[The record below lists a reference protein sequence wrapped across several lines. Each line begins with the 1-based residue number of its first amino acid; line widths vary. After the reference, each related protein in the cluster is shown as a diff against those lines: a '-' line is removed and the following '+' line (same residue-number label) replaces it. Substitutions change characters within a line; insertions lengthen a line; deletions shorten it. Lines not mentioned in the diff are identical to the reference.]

1 MNVRPLN
8 PRWVLA
14 GTGLALLGL
23 LAAPK
28 QRHAEPFTPSPS
40 EVVGRTTP
48 GLPRAAVSDLPGAT
62 EQARA
67 LIVASRRAGGDPRLL
82 GRAQAVL
89 APWWSQPDLPAE
101 TRLVRATI
109 RQSFHDFPAA
119 LVDLDA
125 IVAASPDDAQAW
137 LTRATVLQVLSR
149 LDEARESCARLRD
162 APPLVTT
169 VCRAQVD
176 GLSGHAAAARD
187 ALTAALPSAR
197 PDERSWALSVL
208 GDLTL
213 WAGDAKAAVTRYQ
226 QALEADPTDEYTRGA
241 LADLLLDLKRP
252 AEVVVLLREHPAVD
266 AQVLR
271 LAIAGRDAHD
281 EHAAQWLADIT
292 ERVEAARAR
301 QDVVHRREEARFTLE
316 LEHDATHAVQL
327 AVANFA
333 VQREPADA
341 RILLEA
347 ATAAKQPEA
356 ARPALEWLAR
366 TGFEDPTLRAL
377 GGGARP

>member
-1 MNVRPLN
+1 MNVRPVN

-28 QRHAEPFTPSPS
+28 QRHAEPYTPATADL
-40 EVVGRTTP
+40 VGRTTP
-48 GLPRAAVSDLPGAT
+48 GLPRRAVDDLPSAT

-89 APWWSQPDLPAE
+89 APWWSQVDLPNE

-119 LVDLDA
+119 LLDLDA
-125 IVAASPDDAQAW
+125 IVAQSPDDAQAW
-137 LTRATVLQVLSR
+137 LTRATVLQVLAR
-149 LDEARESCARLRD
+149 LDEAKASCTHLRGVS
-162 APPLVTT
+162 ALVAT
-169 VCRAQVD
+169 VCHVQVD
-176 GLSGHAAAARD
+176 GLKGHSVAARD
-187 ALTAALPSAR
+187 ALSAVLPSAR

-213 WAGDAKAAVTRYQ
+213 WSGDSAGAVARYQ
-226 QALEADPTDEYTRGA
+226 QALEADPSDEYTRGA
-241 LADLLLDLKRP
+241 LADVLLDLKRP
-252 AEVVVLLREHPAVD
+252 AEVVALLREHTAVD

-271 LAIAGRDAHD
+271 LAIAGQQAHD
-281 EHAAQWLADIT
+281 EHAAQWLADVT
-292 ERVEAARAR
+292 ERVEAGRAR

-316 LEHDATHAVQL
+316 LEHEASHALEL
-327 AVANFA
+327 ALANFA

-341 RILLEA
+341 RMLLEA
-347 ATAAKQPEA
+347 AIAAKQAEA
-356 ARPALEWLAR
+356 ARPALEWLER
-366 TGFEDPTLRAL
+366 TGFEDPTVRAL
-377 GGGARP
+377 AAGVRQ